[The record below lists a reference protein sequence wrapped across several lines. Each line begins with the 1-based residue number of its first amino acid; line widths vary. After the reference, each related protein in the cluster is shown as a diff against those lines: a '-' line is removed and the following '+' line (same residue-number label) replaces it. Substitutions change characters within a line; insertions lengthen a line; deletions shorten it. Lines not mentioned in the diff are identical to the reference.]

1 MIHTKYIILAGFLF
15 SGTAAIA
22 QQEGTDPPAAVA
34 EIRVFTSLSEALRQ
48 PDSVYILDL
57 SRKKLKEVPPEIA
70 RLKNLQELNL
80 SKNKLKTLPPHI
92 GKLTNL
98 VTLKAS
104 NNDLTALPP
113 EIGGLQSLK
122 HLELNRNL
130 IVTLPAEIGLL
141 ENLESLE
148 LWDNEIDS
156 LPETMSKL
164 KRLQVLE
171 LRGILFTDE
180 EQHAIRKMVPECRVY
195 FSPSCLCHD

>member
-1 MIHTKYIILAGFLF
+1 MIRTKYIMLAGFLL
-15 SGTAAIA
+15 SGTDVLS
-22 QQEGTDPPAAVA
+22 QQEAIDPPAAVA
-34 EIRVFTSLSEALRQ
+34 KVRVYTSLSEALRQ
-48 PDSVYILDL
+48 PDSVLILDL
-57 SRKKLKEVPPEIA
+57 SRKKLKEVPAEIV

-80 SKNKLKTLPPHI
+80 SKNKLKALPPHI
-92 GKLTNL
+92 GQLTSL

-104 NNDLTALPP
+104 NNDLTSLPP

-130 IVTLPAEIGLL
+130 IVTLPPEIGQL

-156 LPETMSKL
+156 LPDTMTKL
-164 KRLQVLE
+164 KKLQVLE
-171 LRGILFTDE
+171 LRGILFTEE
-180 EQHAIRKMVPECRVY
+180 EQQSIRKMIPECRVY